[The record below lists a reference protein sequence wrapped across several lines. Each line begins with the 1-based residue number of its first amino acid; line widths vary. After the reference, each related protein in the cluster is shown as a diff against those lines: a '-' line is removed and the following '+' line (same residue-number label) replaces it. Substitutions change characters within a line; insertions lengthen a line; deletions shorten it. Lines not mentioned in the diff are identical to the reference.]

1 MNEYL
6 YTELIDVNVK
16 NRNNDQSMAKFY
28 NKKYYFGLSFY
39 DLLITMQQ
47 RGPSFRETFFG

>member
-6 YTELIDVNVK
+6 YTELIDINVK

-28 NKKYYFGLSFY
+28 NKKYYFRLSFY
-39 DLLITMQQ
+39 DLLITIQQ
-47 RGPSFRETFFG
+47 RGPSFQETFFG